1 MLVDIF
7 SGHFGRPMDRPM
19 LTEAPWSMNELKVAI
34 RRAKNKRTG
43 DDVVLVAELMKHA
56 PEGHLEALLDVFRHA
71 LSTRQ
76 IPTSWQTT
84 IFKPYTSFRSACAR
98 KEAVRRQRGATQQLF
113 HLQRFSRPLCSI
125 HKGTKK

>member
-1 MLVDIF
+1 
-7 SGHFGRPMDRPM
+7 M
-19 LTEAPWSMNELKVAI
+19 LTEAPWSINELKVAI

-71 LSTRQ
+71 LST
-76 IPTSWQTT
+76 QTT

-98 KEAVRRQRGATQQLF
+98 KEAVRRQRGATQQLY
-113 HLQRFSRPLCSI
+113 HLQRSSRHPCCI
-125 HKGTKK
+125 KKGTKK